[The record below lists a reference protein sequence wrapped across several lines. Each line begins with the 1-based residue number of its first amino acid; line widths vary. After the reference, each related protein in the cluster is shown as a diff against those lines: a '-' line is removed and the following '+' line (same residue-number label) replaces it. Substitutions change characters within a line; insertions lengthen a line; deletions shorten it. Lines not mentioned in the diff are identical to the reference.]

1 MFKHLPPRTHWLCV
15 VIVTCVLALAAA
27 SPAMAQAQTSPK
39 PRKVL
44 LVGDSLMVGAKDAIA
59 SSLADHNATVKFVG
73 KEGTGLLTNQ
83 MVWLDFIRY
92 EVATWAPD
100 IVVIESCCNYAT
112 GLKYFYQQADGSHIW
127 PDTKRM
133 FQAWEVAARA
143 AVRIASKKG
152 AKVYWVLTPPASD
165 DIYDGLI
172 SRRVERFNEIYT
184 RLGVPLID
192 WGAALTKDGSYTPFL
207 KDAKGNRVRV
217 RTYDG
222 LHITPAGDTRVAR
235 LTART
240 IFG

>member
-1 MFKHLPPRTHWLCV
+1 
-15 VIVTCVLALAAA
+15 VLALAAA
-27 SPAMAQAQTSPK
+27 SPSFAQTGTK
-39 PRKVL
+39 PLKVL

-59 SSLADHNATVKFVG
+59 SSLATRNATVHFVG

-83 MVWLDFIRY
+83 MGWLDFIRS
-92 EVATWAPD
+92 EISTWGPD

-112 GLKYFYQQADGSHIW
+112 GLKYFYRMVDGSHAW
-127 PDTKRM
+127 PDTSKM
-133 FQAWEVAARA
+133 FLAWEVAARR
-143 AVRIASKKG
+143 AVRVASTRG
-152 AKVYWVLTPPASD
+152 AKVYWVLTPPAST

-172 SRRVERFNEIYT
+172 ARRVERFNEIYT

-192 WGAALTKDGSYTPFL
+192 WGAALTADGSYTPFL
-207 KDAKGNRVRV
+207 KDANGNRVRV

-235 LTART
+235 LTIKA

>member
-1 MFKHLPPRTHWLCV
+1 VLKRSLCAV
-15 VIVTCVLALAAA
+15 TATCVLGLAAA
-27 SPAMAQAQTSPK
+27 SPALATDTK
-39 PRKVL
+39 PLKVL
-44 LVGDSLMVGAKDAIA
+44 LVGDSLMVGAKDEIA
-59 SSLADHNATVKFVG
+59 RSFAAHNATVHFVG

-83 MVWLDFIRY
+83 MGSLDLIRW
-92 EVATWAPD
+92 EVRTWGPD

-112 GLKYFYQQADGSHIW
+112 GLKYFYRMADGSHIW
-127 PDTKRM
+127 PDTSKM
-133 FQAWEVAARA
+133 FQAWEVAART
-143 AVRIASKKG
+143 AVRIASKQG
-152 AKVYWVLTPPASD
+152 AKVYWVLTPPAST

-172 SRRVERFNEIYT
+172 ARRVEKFNEIYT

-192 WGAALTKDGSYTPFL
+192 WGVALTTDGSYTSFV

-235 LTART
+235 LTTQA

>member
-1 MFKHLPPRTHWLCV
+1 VLKRSLCAV
-15 VIVTCVLALAAA
+15 TATCVFALASTSPAFAQITA
-27 SPAMAQAQTSPK
+27 SPPGANPL
-39 PRKVL
+39 KVL
-44 LVGDSLMVGAKDAIA
+44 LVGDSLMVGAKDEIA
-59 SSLADHNATVKFVG
+59 KSFTAHNATVHFVG

-83 MVWLDFIRY
+83 MGWLDLIRW
-92 EVATWAPD
+92 EVRTWGPD

-112 GLKYFYQQADGSHIW
+112 GLKYFYRMADGSHIW
-127 PDTKRM
+127 PDTSKM
-133 FQAWEVAARA
+133 FQAWEVAART

-152 AKVYWVLTPPASD
+152 ARVYWVLTPPAST

-172 SRRVERFNEIYT
+172 ARRVEKFNEIYT

-192 WGAALTKDGSYTPFL
+192 WGAALTADGSYTSFL
-207 KDAKGNRVRV
+207 KDSKGNRVRV

-235 LTART
+235 LTTQA